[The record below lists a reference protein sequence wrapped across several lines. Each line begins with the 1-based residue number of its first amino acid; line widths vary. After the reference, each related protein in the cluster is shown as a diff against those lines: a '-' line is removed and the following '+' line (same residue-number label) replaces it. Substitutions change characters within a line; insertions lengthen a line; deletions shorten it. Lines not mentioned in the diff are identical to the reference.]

1 MAGSIPP
8 GFYPHKS
15 GPYTGKFEY
24 WTGSGWEGQ
33 GRVFNSLEEAQRS
46 RMQGY
51 GGQPSAGRR
60 VGFGA
65 PQSGPQGGQAGYG
78 GSPAG
83 YGGGPQGGQ
92 AGYGGS
98 QAGIP
103 QGWQSGNGQGAAAG
117 AGAGAGQVPQGDA
130 QDGNGA
136 LQQPTDVE
144 KKGGKPSK
152 KRRIWPWVL
161 LAVFLIAAG
170 VGGAVVYGLSNTPAV
185 EVQGSAK
192 PAPDVD
198 MKVGETKKG
207 VEKAEAGAAENG
219 ALSKEQLEQKAQE
232 AEKAGNDGL
241 ADYYRALKENA
252 PEAADNGDSEADPT
266 VSANRTAAL
275 AIGKGIATGQ
285 CAAVKAQYA
294 EGLDDTQFSCEGY
307 DANNGEVSVVS
318 DEKSDATGIETFALS
333 WGADAG
339 KQQGATV
346 VFNGAGEVT
355 SVTPVVNPVK

>member
-15 GPYTGKFEY
+15 GPYAGKFEY

-51 GGQPSAGRR
+51 GGQPSVGHR

-65 PQSGPQGGQAGYG
+65 PQRSQVGQAGYG
-78 GSPAG
+78 GP
-83 YGGGPQGGQ
+83 
-92 AGYGGS
+92 

-103 QGWQSGNGQGAAAG
+103 QGWQGAQVGIPQGAQSYNGQGVVAG
-117 AGAGAGQVPQGDA
+117 AGMGQAPQGDN
-130 QDGNGA
+130 QSGDEDS
-136 LQQPTDVE
+136 QQPTDGK
-144 KKGGKPSK
+144 KKGGKPGK
-152 KRRIWPWVL
+152 KRRVWPWVL
-161 LAVFLIAAG
+161 LAVFLIVAG
-170 VGGAVVYGLSNTPAV
+170 IGGAVVYGLSNTPAV

-207 VEKAEAGAAENG
+207 VDQAEAGAAENG

-241 ADYYRALKENA
+241 ADYYRALKKNA
-252 PEAADNGDSEADPT
+252 PEATDSGDSEADPT
-266 VSANRTAAL
+266 VSANRTAAM
-275 AIGKGIATGQ
+275 AIAKGIATGQ

-318 DEKSDATGIETFALS
+318 DEKSDATGIETFVLS

-355 SVTPVVNPVK
+355 SVTPVVNPAK

>member
-15 GPYTGKFEY
+15 GPYAGKFEY

-46 RMQGY
+46 RIQ
-51 GGQPSAGRR
+51 GQPSMGRR

-65 PQSGPQGGQAGYG
+65 PQRGQAGQV
-78 GSPAG
+78 SQVG
-83 YGGGPQGGQ
+83 YGGPQAGVPQGWQGPQV
-92 AGYGGS
+92 
-98 QAGIP
+98 GIP
-103 QGWQSGNGQGAAAG
+103 QGAQGYNGQGAG
-117 AGAGAGQVPQGDA
+117 AGMGQLPQGDNQSDDEA
-130 QDGNGA
+130 S
-136 LQQPTDVE
+136 QQPTDA
-144 KKGGKPSK
+144 KKKDSKPGK
-152 KRRIWPWVL
+152 KRRVWPWVL

-170 VGGAVVYGLSNTPAV
+170 VSGAVVYGLANTPAV

-207 VEKAEAGAAENG
+207 VDQAEAGAAENG

-241 ADYYRALKENA
+241 ADYYRALKKNA
-252 PEAADNGDSEADPT
+252 PEATDSGDSEADPT
-266 VSANRTAAL
+266 VSANRTAAM
-275 AIGKGIATGQ
+275 AIAKGIATGQ

-318 DEKSDATGIETFALS
+318 DEKSDATGIETFVLS
-333 WGADAG
+333 WGAGAE
-339 KQQGATV
+339 KQQGAKVT
-346 VFNGAGEVT
+346 FNGAGEVT
-355 SVTPVVNPVK
+355 SVTPVVNPAK

>member
-15 GPYTGKFEY
+15 GPYAGKFEY

-65 PQSGPQGGQAGYG
+65 PQ
-78 GSPAG
+78 
-83 YGGGPQGGQ
+83 GGPQGGQ

-98 QAGIP
+98 QVGIP
-103 QGWQSGNGQGAAAG
+103 QGWQGAQAGIQQGAQSYNGQGVSAG
-117 AGAGAGQVPQGDA
+117 ADMGQPPQGGNQSGDEA
-130 QDGNGA
+130 SQQLTDG
-136 LQQPTDVE
+136 
-144 KKGGKPSK
+144 KKKSGKPGK
-152 KRRIWPWVL
+152 KRRVWPWEL

-241 ADYYRALKENA
+241 AEYYRALKENA
-252 PEAADNGDSEADPT
+252 PEAADNGDSKADPT

-318 DEKSDATGIETFALS
+318 DEKSDATGIETFVLS
-333 WGADAG
+333 WGADAE
-339 KQQGATV
+339 KQQGAKVT
-346 VFNGAGEVT
+346 FNGAGEVT
-355 SVTPVVNPVK
+355 SVTPVVNPAK